1 LFCILLFSFE
11 IQKRFLHVF
20 LPFLPAALSA
30 LFFWQQLILI
40 ILKKEAVVKNSL
52 FFCPVFTEFLQ
63 FIRPSAD

>member
-20 LPFLPAALSA
+20 LPLVPAALSA
-30 LFFWQQLILI
+30 LFFWQQLIPI

-52 FFCPVFTEFLQ
+52 FFCPIFTEFLQ
-63 FIRPSAD
+63 FIGPSAD